1 MPNYY
6 AHLVFG
12 REVLAQL
19 PPVLRGRLEEERG
32 AFDIGLYG
40 PDPLFCYHPMTRN
53 FPRVTGLSM
62 HKQPVRPVAE
72 RLRRAVEDD
81 LPCARGYAAGF
92 LCHFALDSRCHY
104 YIEERHTRRGISHAG
119 MEAELDR
126 ALMLADG
133 IDPFHETPLPS
144 AALPAAFYETAAA
157 AAYPGVR
164 PDQFQTGLRGFERL
178 CRLQTRAAGTRVHR
192 VANWAG
198 SRSSLLSRVRGSVLS
213 PAPDPA
219 DAESTQ
225 ILLSLL
231 HREAA
236 STAEE
241 LTRFFAAVARG
252 GALDGWYDR
261 PFSGQWLA
269 EQAAG
274 QTVIPHAAAR

>member
-19 PPVLRGRLEEERG
+19 PPVLRGRLEGERG

-53 FPRVTGLSM
+53 FPRITGLTM
-62 HKQPVRPVAE
+62 HKQPVRSVAE

-81 LPCARGYAAGF
+81 LPYARGYAAGF

-104 YIEERHTRRGISHAG
+104 YIEGRHAQGLSHAG
-119 MEAELDR
+119 MEAELER

-133 IDPFHETPLPS
+133 IDPLHETPLPS
-144 AALPAAFYETAAA
+144 PALPTAFYETVTTAAF
-157 AAYPGVR
+157 PGVR
-164 PDQFQTGLRGFERL
+164 PDQFQTGLRVFERF

-192 VANWAG
+192 FANWAG
-198 SRSSLLSRVRGSVLS
+198 SRSSRLSRVRGTVLS
-213 PAPDPA
+213 PTPDPA
-219 DAESTQ
+219 YAESTQ
-225 ILLSLL
+225 VLFSLL
-231 HREAA
+231 HGEAA

-252 GALDGWYDR
+252 GTLDSWYDR
-261 PFSGQWLA
+261 PFSGQWQA
-269 EQAAG
+269 EQEAG
-274 QTVIPHAAAR
+274 QADLPHVAVR